1 MFLVKKIS
9 VVIVVLICF
18 LACSQESFIKLQ
30 KKAQEQENDGS
41 KRPSYVDSDYE
52 VFSETIFLQNMVYQ
66 PIEERNAFFQLTK
79 DGDDSFNPETSVI
92 LLNEPSDNNEKN
104 PPLYQNDPNNN
115 ANNEKNPP
123 LYQNDPNNNAN
134 NEKNP
139 PLYQNDPNNNANNE
153 KSPFLY
159 KPKRKAKNP
168 KLIEYSQQDFY
179 PLKNGDIMM
188 SKEGDQWLIEIK
200 SKALKRFLK
209 DQNDKDR
216 QIQTFTFND
225 TKTQIA
231 QFKGKISSY
240 VYTTNDSD
248 LSLRPFYESFL
259 LEKKSDDL
267 YMVDKAL
274 DAIEVSKCQMV
285 LKKHSTD
292 KLDSQHKAIS
302 IDLDFKKERFKSDTE
317 LFLECQS

>member
-1 MFLVKKIS
+1 MILV
-9 VVIVVLICF
+9 CF

-66 PIEERNAFFQLTK
+66 PIEERNAFVQLTK
-79 DGDDSFNPETSVI
+79 DEDNSFNPENSVI
-92 LLNEPSDNNEKN
+92 LLNEPSDNSETLYPNESHN
-104 PPLYQNDPNNN
+104 NTNN
-115 ANNEKNPP
+115 ANNDVKN
-123 LYQNDPNNNAN
+123 
-134 NEKNP
+134 
-139 PLYQNDPNNNANNE
+139 
-153 KSPFLY
+153 PFLY
-159 KPKRKAKNP
+159 KPKRKTKNP

-179 PLKNGDIMM
+179 PLKNGDITM
-188 SKEGDQWLIEIK
+188 SKEGDQWLIEIQ

-259 LEKKSDDL
+259 LEKKSDNV
-267 YMVDKAL
+267 YMIENKAL
-274 DAIEVSKCQMV
+274 DTMEISKCQMV

-302 IDLDFKKERFKSDTE
+302 IDLDFKKEHFKSDTE

>member
-9 VVIVVLICF
+9 VVIMILICF
-18 LACSQESFIKLQ
+18 LACSQESFIKMQ

-66 PIEERNAFFQLTK
+66 PIEERNVFSQLTK
-79 DGDDSFNPETSVI
+79 DEDDSFNPENFVI

-104 PPLYQNDPNNN
+104 PPLYPNESHNN
-115 ANNEKNPP
+115 TANN
-123 LYQNDPNNNAN
+123 DT
-134 NEKNP
+134 
-139 PLYQNDPNNNANNE
+139 

-159 KPKRKAKNP
+159 KPKRKTKNP

-179 PLKNGDIMM
+179 PLKDGDIMM
-188 SKEGDQWLIEIK
+188 SKEGDQWLVEIK

-259 LEKKSDDL
+259 LEKKSDNV
-267 YMVDKAL
+267 YTIENKAL
-274 DAIEVSKCQMV
+274 DTIEISKCQMV

>member
-1 MFLVKKIS
+1 MFLVKKIG

-18 LACSQESFIKLQ
+18 LACSQERFIQLQ

-52 VFSETIFLQNMVYQ
+52 VFSETIFLKNMVYQ
-66 PIEERNAFFQLTK
+66 PTEERDSFAQLTK
-79 DGDDSFNPETSVI
+79 DGNDSFNPETSVI
-92 LLNEPSDNNEKN
+92 LLNEPSDNDTKN
-104 PPLYQNDPNNN
+104 PPLNQSESNNN
-115 ANNEKNPP
+115 TTNNDTKN
-123 LYQNDPNNNAN
+123 
-134 NEKNP
+134 
-139 PLYQNDPNNNANNE
+139 
-153 KSPFLY
+153 PFLY
-159 KPKRKAKNP
+159 KPKRKTKNP
-168 KLIEYSQQDFY
+168 KLIEYSQQNFY
-179 PLKNGDIMM
+179 PLKDGDIIM

-240 VYTTNDSD
+240 VYTTNNSD
-248 LSLRPFYESFL
+248 LSLRPFYESFP
-259 LEKKSDDL
+259 LEKKSGDF
-267 YMVDKAL
+267 YTIGAIGDKAL
-274 DAIEVSKCQMV
+274 DAIEISKCQMV

>member
-1 MFLVKKIS
+1 MI
-9 VVIVVLICF
+9 LICF
-18 LACSQESFIKLQ
+18 LACSQERFIKLQ

-66 PIEERNAFFQLTK
+66 PTEEKDSFAQLTK
-79 DGDDSFNPETSVI
+79 DENDSFNPETSVI

-115 ANNEKNPP
+115 ANNEKNP
-123 LYQNDPNNNAN
+123 
-134 NEKNP
+134 
-139 PLYQNDPNNNANNE
+139 
-153 KSPFLY
+153 FLY
-159 KPKRKAKNP
+159 KPKRKTKNP
-168 KLIEYSQQDFY
+168 KLIEYSQQNFY
-179 PLKNGDIMM
+179 PLKDGDIMM

-248 LSLRPFYESFL
+248 LSLRSFYESFL
-259 LEKKSDDL
+259 LEKKSDDF
-267 YMVDKAL
+267 YTIGAIGDKAL
-274 DAIEVSKCQMV
+274 DAIEIQKCQMV

>member
-9 VVIVVLICF
+9 VVIMILICF
-18 LACSQESFIKLQ
+18 LACSQERFIKLQ

-79 DGDDSFNPETSVI
+79 DENDSFNPETSVI
-92 LLNEPSDNNEKN
+92 LLNEPSDNDTKN
-104 PPLYQNDPNNN
+104 PPLYPNDPHNN
-115 ANNEKNPP
+115 ANN
-123 LYQNDPNNNAN
+123 AN
-134 NEKNP
+134 NDIKN
-139 PLYQNDPNNNANNE
+139 
-153 KSPFLY
+153 PFLY
-159 KPKRKAKNP
+159 KPKRKTKNP
-168 KLIEYSQQDFY
+168 KLIEYSQQNFY
-179 PLKNGDIMM
+179 PLKDGDIVM

-240 VYTTNDSD
+240 VYTTNNSD

-267 YMVDKAL
+267 YTIGDKAL
-274 DAIEVSKCQMV
+274 DAIEISKCQMV

>member
-9 VVIVVLICF
+9 VVVVVLIGF
-18 LACSQESFIKLQ
+18 LACSQERFIKLQ

-41 KRPSYVDSDYE
+41 QRPSYVDSDYE

-79 DGDDSFNPETSVI
+79 DEDNSFNPETSVI

-104 PPLYQNDPNNN
+104 PPLYP
-115 ANNEKNPP
+115 
-123 LYQNDPNNNAN
+123 
-134 NEKNP
+134 
-139 PLYQNDPNNNANNE
+139 NDPNNNANNE

-159 KPKRKAKNP
+159 KPKRKTKNP

-179 PLKNGDIMM
+179 PLKDGDIVM
-188 SKEGDQWLIEIK
+188 SKEGDQWLVEIK

-240 VYTTNDSD
+240 VYTTNNSD

-267 YMVDKAL
+267 YTIGDKAL
-274 DAIEVSKCQMV
+274 DAIEISKCQMV

>member
-9 VVIVVLICF
+9 VVIMILIGF
-18 LACSQESFIKLQ
+18 LACSQERFIKLQ

-41 KRPSYVDSDYE
+41 QRPSYVDSDYE

-79 DGDDSFNPETSVI
+79 DEDNSFNPETSVI

-115 ANNEKNPP
+115 ANNEK
-123 LYQNDPNNNAN
+123 
-134 NEKNP
+134 
-139 PLYQNDPNNNANNE
+139 
-153 KSPFLY
+153 SPFLY
-159 KPKRKAKNP
+159 KPKRKTKNP
-168 KLIEYSQQDFY
+168 KLIEYSQQNFY
-179 PLKNGDIMM
+179 PLKNGDIIM

-267 YMVDKAL
+267 YTIGDKAL
-274 DAIEVSKCQMV
+274 DTIEISKCQMV

-317 LFLECQS
+317 LFLECLKES

>member
-1 MFLVKKIS
+1 MI
-9 VVIVVLICF
+9 LICF
-18 LACSQESFIKLQ
+18 LACSQERFIKLQ

-41 KRPSYVDSDYE
+41 QRPSYVDSDYE

-79 DGDDSFNPETSVI
+79 DEDDSFNPETSVI

-115 ANNEKNPP
+115 ANNEKNP
-123 LYQNDPNNNAN
+123 
-134 NEKNP
+134 
-139 PLYQNDPNNNANNE
+139 
-153 KSPFLY
+153 FLY
-159 KPKRKAKNP
+159 KPKRKTKNP
-168 KLIEYSQQDFY
+168 KLIEYSQQNFY
-179 PLKNGDIMM
+179 PLKNGDIIM
-188 SKEGDQWLIEIK
+188 SKEGDQWLVEIK

-267 YMVDKAL
+267 YTIGAIGDKAL
-274 DAIEVSKCQMV
+274 DTIEISKCQMV

>member
-1 MFLVKKIS
+1 MFLVKKIG
-9 VVIVVLICF
+9 VVIMILVCF
-18 LACSQESFIKLQ
+18 LACSQESFIKMQ

-41 KRPSYVDSDYE
+41 KRPSYVDSDHE

-66 PIEERNAFFQLTK
+66 PTEERNALAQLTK
-79 DGDDSFNPETSVI
+79 DEYDSFNPETSVI

-115 ANNEKNPP
+115 ANNEKNP
-123 LYQNDPNNNAN
+123 
-134 NEKNP
+134 
-139 PLYQNDPNNNANNE
+139 
-153 KSPFLY
+153 FLY
-159 KPKRKAKNP
+159 KPKRKTKNP
-168 KLIEYSQQDFY
+168 KLIEYSQQNFY
-179 PLKNGDIMM
+179 PLKDGDIMM

-259 LEKKSDDL
+259 LEKKSDNV
-267 YMVDKAL
+267 YTIGDKAL
-274 DAIEVSKCQMV
+274 DAIEISKCQMV

>member
-1 MFLVKKIS
+1 MFLVKKIG
-9 VVIVVLICF
+9 VVVVVLICF
-18 LACSQESFIKLQ
+18 LACSQERFIKLQ

-52 VFSETIFLQNMVYQ
+52 VFSETIFLKNMVYQ

-79 DGDDSFNPETSVI
+79 DENDSFNPETSVI
-92 LLNEPSDNNEKN
+92 LLNEPSDSDTKN
-104 PPLYQNDPNNN
+104 PPLNQNESNTNT
-115 ANNEKNPP
+115 ANNDTKN
-123 LYQNDPNNNAN
+123 
-134 NEKNP
+134 
-139 PLYQNDPNNNANNE
+139 
-153 KSPFLY
+153 PFLY
-159 KPKRKAKNP
+159 KPKRKTKNP
-168 KLIEYSQQDFY
+168 KLIEYSQQNFY
-179 PLKNGDIMM
+179 PLKDGDIVM

-240 VYTTNDSD
+240 VYTTNNSD

-267 YMVDKAL
+267 YTIGDKAL
-274 DAIEVSKCQMV
+274 DTIEISKCQMV

-317 LFLECQS
+317 LFLECLKES

>member
-1 MFLVKKIS
+1 MFLVKKIG
-9 VVIVVLICF
+9 VVIMILVCF
-18 LACSQESFIKLQ
+18 LACSQERFIQLQ

-41 KRPSYVDSDYE
+41 QRPSYVDSDYE

-79 DGDDSFNPETSVI
+79 DENDFFNPETSVI
-92 LLNEPSDNNEKN
+92 LLNEPSDNDTKN
-104 PPLYQNDPNNN
+104 PPLYQNESNNN
-115 ANNEKNPP
+115 TANNDTKN
-123 LYQNDPNNNAN
+123 
-134 NEKNP
+134 
-139 PLYQNDPNNNANNE
+139 
-153 KSPFLY
+153 PFLY
-159 KPKRKAKNP
+159 KPKRKTKDP
-168 KLIEYSQQDFY
+168 KLIEYSQQNFY

-240 VYTTNDSD
+240 VYTTNNSD

-259 LEKKSDDL
+259 LEKKSDNV
-267 YMVDKAL
+267 YTIENKAL
-274 DAIEVSKCQMV
+274 DTMEISKCQMV

-317 LFLECQS
+317 LFLECLKES

>member
-1 MFLVKKIS
+1 MFLVKKIG
-9 VVIVVLICF
+9 VVVVVLIGF
-18 LACSQESFIKLQ
+18 LACSQERFIQLQ

-52 VFSETIFLQNMVYQ
+52 IFSETIFLQNMVYQ
-66 PIEERNAFFQLTK
+66 PTEERDSFAQLTK
-79 DGDDSFNPETSVI
+79 DGDDSFNPSFNPETSVI
-92 LLNEPSDNNEKN
+92 LLNEPSDNDTKN
-104 PPLYQNDPNNN
+104 PPLNQNESNTNT
-115 ANNEKNPP
+115 ANNDVKN
-123 LYQNDPNNNAN
+123 
-134 NEKNP
+134 
-139 PLYQNDPNNNANNE
+139 
-153 KSPFLY
+153 PFLY
-159 KPKRKAKNP
+159 KPKRKTKDP
-168 KLIEYSQQDFY
+168 KLIEYSQQNFY
-179 PLKNGDIMM
+179 PLKDGDIMM

-240 VYTTNDSD
+240 VYTTNNSN

-267 YMVDKAL
+267 YTIGAIGDKAL
-274 DAIEVSKCQMV
+274 DAIEIHKCQMV

>member
-1 MFLVKKIS
+1 MFLVKKIG
-9 VVIVVLICF
+9 VVVVVLIGF
-18 LACSQESFIKLQ
+18 LACSQERFIQLQ

-52 VFSETIFLQNMVYQ
+52 VFSETIFLQNMVHQ
-66 PIEERNAFFQLTK
+66 PIKERDAFAQLTK
-79 DGDDSFNPETSVI
+79 DEDDSFNPETSVI
-92 LLNEPSDNNEKN
+92 LLNEPSDNDTKN
-104 PPLYQNDPNNN
+104 PPLNQNESSNNTTSN
-115 ANNEKNPP
+115 DAKN
-123 LYQNDPNNNAN
+123 
-134 NEKNP
+134 
-139 PLYQNDPNNNANNE
+139 
-153 KSPFLY
+153 PFLY
-159 KPKRKAKNP
+159 KPKRKTKDP
-168 KLIEYSQQDFY
+168 KLIEYSQQNFY
-179 PLKNGDIMM
+179 PLKDGDIIM
-188 SKEGDQWLIEIK
+188 SKEGDQWLIKIK

-240 VYTTNDSD
+240 VYTTSNSD

-267 YMVDKAL
+267 YTIGDKAL
-274 DAIEVSKCQMV
+274 DTIEIQKCQMV

-302 IDLDFKKERFKSDTE
+302 IDLDFKKERFKSDTG

>member
-1 MFLVKKIS
+1 M
-9 VVIVVLICF
+9 
-18 LACSQESFIKLQ
+18 Q

-52 VFSETIFLQNMVYQ
+52 VFSETIFLQNMVHQ
-66 PIEERNAFFQLTK
+66 PTEERDAFAQLAK

-92 LLNEPSDNNEKN
+92 LLNEPSDNDTKN
-104 PPLYQNDPNNN
+104 PPLNQNEYNNN
-115 ANNEKNPP
+115 TANNDIKNP
-123 LYQNDPNNNAN
+123 
-134 NEKNP
+134 
-139 PLYQNDPNNNANNE
+139 
-153 KSPFLY
+153 FFY
-159 KPKRKAKNP
+159 KPKRKTKDP
-168 KLIEYSQQDFY
+168 KLIEYSQQNFY
-179 PLKNGDIMM
+179 PIKDGDITM

-209 DQNDKDR
+209 DQNNKDR

-240 VYTTNDSD
+240 VYTTNNSN

-259 LEKKSDDL
+259 LEKKSDDF
-267 YMVDKAL
+267 YTIENKAL
-274 DAIEVSKCQMV
+274 DAIEIHKCQMV

-292 KLDSQHKAIS
+292 KLDSQYKAIS

>member
-9 VVIVVLICF
+9 VVIMILICF
-18 LACSQESFIKLQ
+18 LACSQERFIKLQ

-41 KRPSYVDSDYE
+41 KRPSYVDSDHE
-52 VFSETIFLQNMVYQ
+52 VFSETIFLQNMVYP
-66 PIEERNAFFQLTK
+66 PIEERNVFFQLTNDEDNDPK
-79 DGDDSFNPETSVI
+79 ETSVI

-104 PPLYQNDPNNN
+104 PPLYQNESNNN
-115 ANNEKNPP
+115 TANDDTKN
-123 LYQNDPNNNAN
+123 
-134 NEKNP
+134 
-139 PLYQNDPNNNANNE
+139 
-153 KSPFLY
+153 PFLY
-159 KPKRKAKNP
+159 KKRKAKNP

-179 PLKNGDIMM
+179 PLKNGDIIM

-259 LEKKSDDL
+259 LEKKSDNV
-267 YMVDKAL
+267 YTIENKAL
-274 DAIEVSKCQMV
+274 DAIEISKCQMV

>member
-1 MFLVKKIS
+1 M
-9 VVIVVLICF
+9 VLIGF
-18 LACSQESFIKLQ
+18 LACSQERFIQLQ

-52 VFSETIFLQNMVYQ
+52 VFSETIFLQNMVHY
-66 PIEERNAFFQLTK
+66 PIKERDAFAQLTK
-79 DGDDSFNPETSVI
+79 DEDDSFNPETSVI
-92 LLNEPSDNNEKN
+92 LLDEPSDNDTKN
-104 PPLYQNDPNNN
+104 PPLNQNESNNN
-115 ANNEKNPP
+115 TANNDTKN
-123 LYQNDPNNNAN
+123 
-134 NEKNP
+134 
-139 PLYQNDPNNNANNE
+139 
-153 KSPFLY
+153 PFLY
-159 KPKRKAKNP
+159 KPKRKTKDP
-168 KLIEYSQQDFY
+168 KLIEYSQQNFY
-179 PLKNGDIMM
+179 PLKDGDIIM

-240 VYTTNDSD
+240 VYTTNNSN
-248 LSLRPFYESFL
+248 LSLRSFYKSFL

-267 YMVDKAL
+267 YTIGAIGDKAL
-274 DAIEVSKCQMV
+274 DAIEISKCQMV

>member
-9 VVIVVLICF
+9 VVVVVLIGF
-18 LACSQESFIKLQ
+18 LACSQERFIKLQ

-41 KRPSYVDSDYE
+41 RRPSYVDSDHE

-79 DGDDSFNPETSVI
+79 DEDDSFNSETSVI
-92 LLNEPSDNNEKN
+92 LLNEPSDNDTKN
-104 PPLYQNDPNNN
+104 PPLNQNEFNTNT
-115 ANNEKNPP
+115 ANNDTKN
-123 LYQNDPNNNAN
+123 
-134 NEKNP
+134 
-139 PLYQNDPNNNANNE
+139 
-153 KSPFLY
+153 PFLY
-159 KPKRKAKNP
+159 KPKRKTKNP
-168 KLIEYSQQDFY
+168 KLIEYSQQNFY

-240 VYTTNDSD
+240 VYTTNNSD

-274 DAIEVSKCQMV
+274 DAIEISKCQMV

>member
-1 MFLVKKIS
+1 MFLVKKIG
-9 VVIVVLICF
+9 VVVVVLICF
-18 LACSQESFIKLQ
+18 LACSQERFIKLQ

-41 KRPSYVDSDYE
+41 QRPSYVDSDYE
-52 VFSETIFLQNMVYQ
+52 VFSETIFLKNMVYQ
-66 PIEERNAFFQLTK
+66 PTEERDSFAQLTK
-79 DGDDSFNPETSVI
+79 DENDSFNPETSVI
-92 LLNEPSDNNEKN
+92 LLNEPSDNDTKN
-104 PPLYQNDPNNN
+104 PPLYQNESNTNT
-115 ANNEKNPP
+115 ANNDTKN
-123 LYQNDPNNNAN
+123 
-134 NEKNP
+134 
-139 PLYQNDPNNNANNE
+139 
-153 KSPFLY
+153 PFLY
-159 KPKRKAKNP
+159 KPKRKTKNP

-179 PLKNGDIMM
+179 PLKNGDIVM
-188 SKEGDQWLIEIK
+188 SKEGDQWLVEIK

-240 VYTTNDSD
+240 VYTTNNSD
-248 LSLRPFYESFL
+248 LSLRPFYKSFL
-259 LEKKSDDL
+259 LEKKSDNV
-267 YMVDKAL
+267 YMIVDKAL

>member
-1 MFLVKKIS
+1 MFLVKKIG
-9 VVIVVLICF
+9 VVILVLICF

-52 VFSETIFLQNMVYQ
+52 VFSETIFLKNMVYQ
-66 PIEERNAFFQLTK
+66 PTEERNAFFQLTK
-79 DGDDSFNPETSVI
+79 DEYDSFNPETSVV
-92 LLNEPSDNNEKN
+92 LLNEPSDNDTKN
-104 PPLYQNDPNNN
+104 PPLYQNESNTNT
-115 ANNEKNPP
+115 ANNDTKN
-123 LYQNDPNNNAN
+123 
-134 NEKNP
+134 
-139 PLYQNDPNNNANNE
+139 
-153 KSPFLY
+153 PFLY
-159 KPKRKAKNP
+159 KPKRKTKNP
-168 KLIEYSQQDFY
+168 KLIEYSQQNFY
-179 PLKNGDIMM
+179 PLKNGDIVM
-188 SKEGDQWLIEIK
+188 SKEGDQWLVEIK

-248 LSLRPFYESFL
+248 LSLRPFYKSFL
-259 LEKKSDDL
+259 LEKKSDDF
-267 YMVDKAL
+267 YTIGAIGDKAL
-274 DAIEVSKCQMV
+274 DAIEISKCQMV

>member
-1 MFLVKKIS
+1 MFLVKKIG
-9 VVIVVLICF
+9 VVIMILICF

-79 DGDDSFNPETSVI
+79 DEDNSFNPETSVI

-104 PPLYQNDPNNN
+104 PPLYQNGSHNNTNN
-115 ANNEKNPP
+115 ANNDTKN
-123 LYQNDPNNNAN
+123 
-134 NEKNP
+134 
-139 PLYQNDPNNNANNE
+139 
-153 KSPFLY
+153 PFLY
-159 KPKRKAKNP
+159 KPKRKTKNP

-179 PLKNGDIMM
+179 PLKNGDIIM
-188 SKEGDQWLIEIK
+188 SKEGDQWLVEIK

-259 LEKKSDDL
+259 LEKKSDNV
-267 YMVDKAL
+267 YTIGDKAL
-274 DAIEVSKCQMV
+274 DAIEISKCQMV

>member
-1 MFLVKKIS
+1 MILV
-9 VVIVVLICF
+9 CF
-18 LACSQESFIKLQ
+18 LACSQERFIKLQ

-66 PIEERNAFFQLTK
+66 PIEERDSFAQLTK
-79 DGDDSFNPETSVI
+79 DEDDSFNPKTSVI

-115 ANNEKNPP
+115 ANNEKNP
-123 LYQNDPNNNAN
+123 
-134 NEKNP
+134 
-139 PLYQNDPNNNANNE
+139 
-153 KSPFLY
+153 FLY
-159 KPKRKAKNP
+159 KPKRKTKDP
-168 KLIEYSQQDFY
+168 KLIEYSQQNFY
-179 PLKNGDIMM
+179 PLKDGDIVM

-240 VYTTNDSD
+240 VYTTNNSD
-248 LSLRPFYESFL
+248 LSLRPFYKSFL
-259 LEKKSDDL
+259 LEKKSDDF
-267 YMVDKAL
+267 YTIGAIGDKAL
-274 DAIEVSKCQMV
+274 DAIEISKCQMV

>member
-1 MFLVKKIS
+1 MFLVKKIG
-9 VVIVVLICF
+9 VVVVVLIGF
-18 LACSQESFIKLQ
+18 LACSQERFIQLQ

-52 VFSETIFLQNMVYQ
+52 VFSETIFLQNMVHQ
-66 PIEERNAFFQLTK
+66 PIEERDAFIQPTK
-79 DGDDSFNPETSVI
+79 DEDDSFNPETSVI
-92 LLNEPSDNNEKN
+92 LLDEPSDNDTKN
-104 PPLYQNDPNNN
+104 PPLNQNESNNN
-115 ANNEKNPP
+115 TANNDTKN
-123 LYQNDPNNNAN
+123 
-134 NEKNP
+134 
-139 PLYQNDPNNNANNE
+139 
-153 KSPFLY
+153 PFLY
-159 KPKRKAKNP
+159 KPKRKTKDP
-168 KLIEYSQQDFY
+168 KLIEYSQQNFY
-179 PLKNGDIMM
+179 PLKDGDIVM

-240 VYTTNDSD
+240 VYTTNNSN

-267 YMVDKAL
+267 YTIGAIGDKAL
-274 DAIEVSKCQMV
+274 DAIEIHKCQMV

>member
-1 MFLVKKIS
+1 MFLVKKIG
-9 VVIVVLICF
+9 VVIMILICF
-18 LACSQESFIKLQ
+18 LACSQERFIKLQ

-52 VFSETIFLQNMVYQ
+52 VFSETIFLKNMVYQ
-66 PIEERNAFFQLTK
+66 PMEERDSFAQLTK

-92 LLNEPSDNNEKN
+92 LLNEPSDSDTKN
-104 PPLYQNDPNNN
+104 PPLNQNESNTNT
-115 ANNEKNPP
+115 ANN
-123 LYQNDPNNNAN
+123 DT
-134 NEKNP
+134 
-139 PLYQNDPNNNANNE
+139 

-159 KPKRKAKNP
+159 KPKRKTKNP

-179 PLKNGDIMM
+179 PLKDGDIVM
-188 SKEGDQWLIEIK
+188 SKEGDQWLVEIK

-267 YMVDKAL
+267 YTIGAIGDKAL
-274 DAIEVSKCQMV
+274 DAIEISKCQMV

>member
-1 MFLVKKIS
+1 MILV
-9 VVIVVLICF
+9 CF

-52 VFSETIFLQNMVYQ
+52 VFSETIFLKNMVYQ
-66 PIEERNAFFQLTK
+66 PIEERNVFFQLTK
-79 DGDDSFNPETSVI
+79 DEDDSFNPETSVI
-92 LLNEPSDNNEKN
+92 LLNEPSD
-104 PPLYQNDPNNN
+104 
-115 ANNEKNPP
+115 
-123 LYQNDPNNNAN
+123 N

-179 PLKNGDIMM
+179 PLKNGDIIM
-188 SKEGDQWLIEIK
+188 SKEGDQWLVEIK
-200 SKALKRFLK
+200 SKALKHFLK

-240 VYTTNDSD
+240 VYTTNNSD

-259 LEKKSDDL
+259 LEKKSGDL
-267 YMVDKAL
+267 YTIGAIGDKAL
-274 DAIEVSKCQMV
+274 DAIEISKCQMV

-317 LFLECQS
+317 LFLECQN

>member
-9 VVIVVLICF
+9 VVIMILICF
-18 LACSQESFIKLQ
+18 LACSQERFIQLQ

-66 PIEERNAFFQLTK
+66 PANERNAFFQLTK
-79 DGDDSFNPETSVI
+79 DEDNSFNPETSVI

-115 ANNEKNPP
+115 ANNEK
-123 LYQNDPNNNAN
+123 
-134 NEKNP
+134 
-139 PLYQNDPNNNANNE
+139 
-153 KSPFLY
+153 SPFLY
-159 KPKRKAKNP
+159 KPKRKTKNP

-179 PLKNGDIMM
+179 PLKNGDIVM
-188 SKEGDQWLIEIK
+188 SKEGDQWLVEIK

-240 VYTTNDSD
+240 VYTTNDSG

-267 YMVDKAL
+267 YTIGDKAL
-274 DAIEVSKCQMV
+274 DTIEVSKCQMV

>member
-1 MFLVKKIS
+1 MFLVKKIG
-9 VVIVVLICF
+9 VVVVVLIGF
-18 LACSQESFIKLQ
+18 LACSQERFIQLQ

-52 VFSETIFLQNMVYQ
+52 VFSETIFLQNMVHQ
-66 PIEERNAFFQLTK
+66 PIEKRDAFAQLTK
-79 DGDDSFNPETSVI
+79 DGDDSFNSETSVI
-92 LLNEPSDNNEKN
+92 LLDEPSDNDTKN
-104 PPLYQNDPNNN
+104 
-115 ANNEKNPP
+115 
-123 LYQNDPNNNAN
+123 
-134 NEKNP
+134 
-139 PLYQNDPNNNANNE
+139 
-153 KSPFLY
+153 PFLY
-159 KPKRKAKNP
+159 KPKRKTKDP
-168 KLIEYSQQDFY
+168 KLIEYSQQNFY
-179 PLKNGDIMM
+179 PLKDGDIMM
-188 SKEGDQWLIEIK
+188 NKEGDQWLIEIK

-240 VYTTNDSD
+240 VYTTNNSD

-259 LEKKSDDL
+259 LEKKSDDF
-267 YMVDKAL
+267 YTIGAIGDKAL
-274 DAIEVSKCQMV
+274 DTIEIQKCQMV

>member
-1 MFLVKKIS
+1 MVLV
-9 VVIVVLICF
+9 CF
-18 LACSQESFIKLQ
+18 LACSQERFIQLQ

-66 PIEERNAFFQLTK
+66 PIEERDSFAQLTK
-79 DGDDSFNPETSVI
+79 DENDSFNPSFNPETSVI
-92 LLNEPSDNNEKN
+92 LLNEPSDNDTKN
-104 PPLYQNDPNNN
+104 PPLYQSESNTNT
-115 ANNEKNPP
+115 ANNDTKN
-123 LYQNDPNNNAN
+123 
-134 NEKNP
+134 
-139 PLYQNDPNNNANNE
+139 
-153 KSPFLY
+153 PFLY
-159 KPKRKAKNP
+159 KPKRKTKDP
-168 KLIEYSQQDFY
+168 KLIEYSQQNFY
-179 PLKNGDIMM
+179 PLKDGDIMM

-240 VYTTNDSD
+240 VYTTNNSD

-259 LEKKSDDL
+259 LEKKSGDF
-267 YMVDKAL
+267 YTIGAIGDKAL
-274 DAIEVSKCQMV
+274 DAIEISKCQMV

>member
-9 VVIVVLICF
+9 VVIMILICF
-18 LACSQESFIKLQ
+18 LACSQERFIQLQ

-41 KRPSYVDSDYE
+41 QRPSYVDSDHE

-92 LLNEPSDNNEKN
+92 LLNEPSDN
-104 PPLYQNDPNNN
+104 DT
-115 ANNEKNPP
+115 
-123 LYQNDPNNNAN
+123 
-134 NEKNP
+134 KNP

-159 KPKRKAKNP
+159 KPKRKTKNP

-179 PLKNGDIMM
+179 PLKDGDIMM
-188 SKEGDQWLIEIK
+188 SKEGDQWLVEIK

-225 TKTQIA
+225 TKTQIV

-248 LSLRPFYESFL
+248 LSLRSFYESFL

-274 DAIEVSKCQMV
+274 DAIEISKCQMV

>member
-9 VVIVVLICF
+9 VVIMILICF
-18 LACSQESFIKLQ
+18 LACSQERFIQLQ
-30 KKAQEQENDGS
+30 KKVQEQENDGS
-41 KRPSYVDSDYE
+41 QRPSYVDSDYE

-66 PIEERNAFFQLTK
+66 PTEERDSFAQLTK
-79 DGDDSFNPETSVI
+79 DENDSFNPETSVI

-104 PPLYQNDPNNN
+104 PL
-115 ANNEKNPP
+115 
-123 LYQNDPNNNAN
+123 
-134 NEKNP
+134 
-139 PLYQNDPNNNANNE
+139 LYQNDPNNNANNE

-159 KPKRKAKNP
+159 KPKRKTKNP

-179 PLKNGDIMM
+179 PLKDGDIMM
-188 SKEGDQWLIEIK
+188 SKEGDQWLVEIK

-274 DAIEVSKCQMV
+274 DTIEISKCQMV

>member
-1 MFLVKKIS
+1 MFLVKKIG
-9 VVIVVLICF
+9 VVVVVLIGF
-18 LACSQESFIKLQ
+18 LACSQERFIQLQ

-41 KRPSYVDSDYE
+41 KRPSYVDSDHE
-52 VFSETIFLQNMVYQ
+52 VFSETIFLKNMVYQ
-66 PIEERNAFFQLTK
+66 PIKERDAFAQLTK

-92 LLNEPSDNNEKN
+92 LLNEPSDNDTKN
-104 PPLYQNDPNNN
+104 PPLNQNESSNNTASN
-115 ANNEKNPP
+115 DTKN
-123 LYQNDPNNNAN
+123 
-134 NEKNP
+134 
-139 PLYQNDPNNNANNE
+139 
-153 KSPFLY
+153 PFLY
-159 KPKRKAKNP
+159 KPKRKTKNP
-168 KLIEYSQQDFY
+168 KLIEYSQQNFY
-179 PLKNGDIMM
+179 PLKDGDIVM

-240 VYTTNDSD
+240 VYTTNNSN

-259 LEKKSDDL
+259 LEKKSDDF
-267 YMVDKAL
+267 YTIENKAL
-274 DAIEVSKCQMV
+274 DAIEIQKCQMV

>member
-1 MFLVKKIS
+1 MFLVKKIG
-9 VVIVVLICF
+9 VVVVVLICF
-18 LACSQESFIKLQ
+18 LACSQERFIKLQ

-66 PIEERNAFFQLTK
+66 PTEKRDSFAQLTK
-79 DGDDSFNPETSVI
+79 DENDSFNPETSVI
-92 LLNEPSDNNEKN
+92 LLNEPSDNDTKN
-104 PPLYQNDPNNN
+104 PPLYQNESNTNT
-115 ANNEKNPP
+115 ANDDTKN
-123 LYQNDPNNNAN
+123 
-134 NEKNP
+134 
-139 PLYQNDPNNNANNE
+139 
-153 KSPFLY
+153 PFLY
-159 KPKRKAKNP
+159 KPKRKTKNP

-179 PLKNGDIMM
+179 PLKDGDIIM
-188 SKEGDQWLIEIK
+188 SKERDQWLVEIK
-200 SKALKRFLK
+200 SKALKRFLR

-248 LSLRPFYESFL
+248 LSLRPFYKSFL
-259 LEKKSDDL
+259 LEKKSDNV
-267 YMVDKAL
+267 YMIGDKAL
-274 DAIEVSKCQMV
+274 DAIEISKCQMV

>member
-1 MFLVKKIS
+1 MFLVKKIG
-9 VVIVVLICF
+9 VVIAVLICF
-18 LACSQESFIKLQ
+18 LACSQERFIQLQ

-66 PIEERNAFFQLTK
+66 PIKERDAFAQLTK

-92 LLNEPSDNNEKN
+92 LLDEPSDNDTKN
-104 PPLYQNDPNNN
+104 PPLNQNEFNTNT
-115 ANNEKNPP
+115 ANNDAKN
-123 LYQNDPNNNAN
+123 
-134 NEKNP
+134 
-139 PLYQNDPNNNANNE
+139 
-153 KSPFLY
+153 PFLY
-159 KPKRKAKNP
+159 KPKRKTKNP
-168 KLIEYSQQDFY
+168 KLIEYSQQNFY
-179 PLKNGDIMM
+179 PLKDGDIMM
-188 SKEGDQWLIEIK
+188 SKEGDQWLIKIK

-240 VYTTNDSD
+240 VYTTNNSD

-259 LEKKSDDL
+259 LEKKSDDF
-267 YMVDKAL
+267 YMIGAIGDKAL
-274 DAIEVSKCQMV
+274 DAIEIQKCQMV

>member
-1 MFLVKKIS
+1 MFLVKKIG
-9 VVIVVLICF
+9 VVIMILICF
-18 LACSQESFIKLQ
+18 LACSQERFIKLQ

-41 KRPSYVDSDYE
+41 QRPSYVDSDYE

-79 DGDDSFNPETSVI
+79 DEDDSFNPETSVI
-92 LLNEPSDNNEKN
+92 LLNEPSDNDTKN
-104 PPLYQNDPNNN
+104 PPLYPNDPHNNT
-115 ANNEKNPP
+115 ANNDTKN
-123 LYQNDPNNNAN
+123 
-134 NEKNP
+134 
-139 PLYQNDPNNNANNE
+139 
-153 KSPFLY
+153 PFLY
-159 KPKRKAKNP
+159 KPKKEAKNP
-168 KLIEYSQQDFY
+168 KLIEYSQQNFY
-179 PLKNGDIMM
+179 PLKDGDIVM

-240 VYTTNDSD
+240 VYTTNNSD

-259 LEKKSDDL
+259 LEKKSDDF
-267 YMVDKAL
+267 YTIGAIGDKAL
-274 DAIEVSKCQMV
+274 DTIEVSKCQMV

>member
-1 MFLVKKIS
+1 MFLVKKIG
-9 VVIVVLICF
+9 VVVVVLICF
-18 LACSQESFIKLQ
+18 LACSQERFIKLQ

-41 KRPSYVDSDYE
+41 QRPSYVDSDYE

-66 PIEERNAFFQLTK
+66 PTEERDSFAQLTK
-79 DGDDSFNPETSVI
+79 DEDDSFNPETSVI
-92 LLNEPSDNNEKN
+92 LLNEPSDNDTKN
-104 PPLYQNDPNNN
+104 PPLYPSDPHNNT
-115 ANNEKNPP
+115 ANNDTKN
-123 LYQNDPNNNAN
+123 
-134 NEKNP
+134 
-139 PLYQNDPNNNANNE
+139 
-153 KSPFLY
+153 PFLY

-179 PLKNGDIMM
+179 PLKNGDIIM
-188 SKEGDQWLIEIK
+188 SKEGDQWLIEIQ

-240 VYTTNDSD
+240 VYTTNNSD

-267 YMVDKAL
+267 YTIGDKAL
-274 DAIEVSKCQMV
+274 DAIEISKCQMV

>member
-1 MFLVKKIS
+1 MFLVKKIG
-9 VVIVVLICF
+9 VVVVVLMCF
-18 LACSQESFIKLQ
+18 LACSQERFIQLQ

-52 VFSETIFLQNMVYQ
+52 VFSETIFLKNMVYQ
-66 PIEERNAFFQLTK
+66 PTEERDSFAQLTK

-92 LLNEPSDNNEKN
+92 LLNEPSDNDTKN
-104 PPLYQNDPNNN
+104 PPLYQNESNTNT
-115 ANNEKNPP
+115 ANNDTKN
-123 LYQNDPNNNAN
+123 
-134 NEKNP
+134 
-139 PLYQNDPNNNANNE
+139 
-153 KSPFLY
+153 PFLY
-159 KPKRKAKNP
+159 KPKRKTKDP
-168 KLIEYSQQDFY
+168 KLIEYSQQNFY
-179 PLKNGDIMM
+179 PLKDGDIVM

-240 VYTTNDSD
+240 VYTTNNSD

-259 LEKKSDDL
+259 LEKKSDDF
-267 YMVDKAL
+267 YTIGADKAL
-274 DAIEVSKCQMV
+274 DTIEISKCQMV

>member
-1 MFLVKKIS
+1 MFLVKKIG
-9 VVIVVLICF
+9 VVIAVLMCF
-18 LACSQESFIKLQ
+18 LACSQERFIQLQ

-66 PIEERNAFFQLTK
+66 PTEERDSFAQLTK

-92 LLNEPSDNNEKN
+92 LLNEPSDNDTKN
-104 PPLYQNDPNNN
+104 PPLNQNESNTNT
-115 ANNEKNPP
+115 ANNDTKN
-123 LYQNDPNNNAN
+123 
-134 NEKNP
+134 
-139 PLYQNDPNNNANNE
+139 
-153 KSPFLY
+153 PFLY
-159 KPKRKAKNP
+159 KPKRKTKDP
-168 KLIEYSQQDFY
+168 KLIEYSQQNFY
-179 PLKNGDIMM
+179 PLKDGDIIM

-200 SKALKRFLK
+200 SKVLKRFLK

-240 VYTTNDSD
+240 VYTTNNSN

-259 LEKKSDDL
+259 LEKKSDDF
-267 YMVDKAL
+267 YTIGDKAL
-274 DAIEVSKCQMV
+274 DAIEIHKCQMV

>member
-1 MFLVKKIS
+1 MFLVKKIG
-9 VVIVVLICF
+9 VVVVVLIGF
-18 LACSQESFIKLQ
+18 LACSQERFIQLQ

-52 VFSETIFLQNMVYQ
+52 VFSETIFLKNMVYQ
-66 PIEERNAFFQLTK
+66 PAEERDSFAQLTK
-79 DGDDSFNPETSVI
+79 DEDDSFNPETSVI

-115 ANNEKNPP
+115 ANNEKNP
-123 LYQNDPNNNAN
+123 
-134 NEKNP
+134 
-139 PLYQNDPNNNANNE
+139 
-153 KSPFLY
+153 FLY
-159 KPKRKAKNP
+159 KPKRKTKNP

-179 PLKNGDIMM
+179 PLKDGDIIM

-274 DAIEVSKCQMV
+274 DAIEISKCQMV

>member
-1 MFLVKKIS
+1 MFLVKKIG
-9 VVIVVLICF
+9 VIVVVLIGF
-18 LACSQESFIKLQ
+18 LACSQERFIQLQ

-52 VFSETIFLQNMVYQ
+52 VFSETIFLQNMVHQ
-66 PIEERNAFFQLTK
+66 PIKERDAFAQLTK
-79 DGDDSFNPETSVI
+79 DEDDSFNPETSVI
-92 LLNEPSDNNEKN
+92 LLNEPSDNDAKN
-104 PPLYQNDPNNN
+104 PPLNQNEPNNN
-115 ANNEKNPP
+115 TNTANNDAKN
-123 LYQNDPNNNAN
+123 
-134 NEKNP
+134 
-139 PLYQNDPNNNANNE
+139 
-153 KSPFLY
+153 PFLY
-159 KPKRKAKNP
+159 KPKRKTKDP
-168 KLIEYSQQDFY
+168 KLIEYSQQNFY
-179 PLKNGDIMM
+179 PLKDGDIIM

-240 VYTTNDSD
+240 VYTTNNSD

-267 YMVDKAL
+267 YTMIGDKAL
-274 DAIEVSKCQMV
+274 DAIEIHKCQMV

-292 KLDSQHKAIS
+292 KLDSQHKTIS

>member
-1 MFLVKKIS
+1 MFLVKKIG
-9 VVIVVLICF
+9 VVVVVLIGF
-18 LACSQESFIKLQ
+18 LACSQERFIQLQ

-52 VFSETIFLQNMVYQ
+52 VFSETIFLKNMVYQ
-66 PIEERNAFFQLTK
+66 PTRERDAFVQPTK
-79 DGDDSFNPETSVI
+79 DEDDSFNPETSVI
-92 LLNEPSDNNEKN
+92 LLDEPSDNDTKNLPLNQNES
-104 PPLYQNDPNNN
+104 NNN
-115 ANNEKNPP
+115 TANNDVKN
-123 LYQNDPNNNAN
+123 
-134 NEKNP
+134 
-139 PLYQNDPNNNANNE
+139 
-153 KSPFLY
+153 PFLY
-159 KPKRKAKNP
+159 KPKRKTKDP
-168 KLIEYSQQDFY
+168 KLIEYSQQNFY
-179 PLKNGDIMM
+179 PLKDGDIIM

-240 VYTTNDSD
+240 VYTTNNSN

-259 LEKKSDDL
+259 LEKKSDDF
-267 YMVDKAL
+267 YTIGDKAL
-274 DAIEVSKCQMV
+274 DAIEIHKCQMV

>member
-1 MFLVKKIS
+1 MFLVKKIG
-9 VVIVVLICF
+9 VVVVVLMCF
-18 LACSQESFIKLQ
+18 LACSQERFIKLQ

-52 VFSETIFLQNMVYQ
+52 VFSETIFLKNMVYQ
-66 PIEERNAFFQLTK
+66 PMEERNAFFQLTK
-79 DGDDSFNPETSVI
+79 DENDSFNPETSVI
-92 LLNEPSDNNEKN
+92 LLNEPSDNDTKN
-104 PPLYQNDPNNN
+104 PPLYQNESNTNT
-115 ANNEKNPP
+115 ANNDTKN
-123 LYQNDPNNNAN
+123 
-134 NEKNP
+134 
-139 PLYQNDPNNNANNE
+139 
-153 KSPFLY
+153 PFLY
-159 KPKRKAKNP
+159 KPKRKTKNP
-168 KLIEYSQQDFY
+168 KLIEYSQQNFY
-179 PLKNGDIMM
+179 PLKDGDIVM

-240 VYTTNDSD
+240 VYTTNNSD
-248 LSLRPFYESFL
+248 LSLRPFYKSFL
-259 LEKKSDDL
+259 LEKKSDDF
-267 YMVDKAL
+267 YTIGADKAL
-274 DAIEVSKCQMV
+274 DAIEIQKCQMV